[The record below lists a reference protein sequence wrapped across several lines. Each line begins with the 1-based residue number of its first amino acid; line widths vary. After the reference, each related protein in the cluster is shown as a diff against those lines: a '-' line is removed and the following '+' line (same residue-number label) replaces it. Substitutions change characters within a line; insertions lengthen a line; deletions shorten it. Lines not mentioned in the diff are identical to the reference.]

1 MEETQDRTI
10 RLCHAL
16 LSAFDPL
23 VGKQTEITVDIAR
36 KMASGGGFESCGQTL
51 FLQSA
56 WLYHLGVIHLEREL
70 LHRRAEGK
78 MSDEDW
84 ASFRGVP
91 AASAEFVKLA
101 FGSGELA
108 NIVLAHRERFDGEG
122 YPNGLAG
129 ESIPWAARCLAVA
142 VHFSESTL
150 EKEELLE
157 EIENESG
164 KAFDPEAVRLF
175 FKTTQDDLPPQIRE
189 VLVSE
194 LQSGMMLA
202 REIVTRN
209 GLLLLP
215 EGAILDSSSVAK
227 INNYHLLNEIT
238 QRLLIFR

>member
-1 MEETQDRTI
+1 MEETQERTI

-23 VGKQTEITVDIAR
+23 IGKQTEITVDLAR
-36 KMASGGGFESCGQTL
+36 KMVAGGTFSPCEATW

-56 WLYHLGVIHLEREL
+56 WLYHLGVIHLEREV
-70 LHRRAEGK
+70 LHRRSEGK
-78 MSDEDW
+78 MTDEDRELFRLVPSW
-84 ASFRGVP
+84 SAS
-91 AASAEFVKLA
+91 LA
-101 FGSGELA
+101 REALDSEEVF
-108 NIVLAHRERFDGEG
+108 NIVLAHRERFDGRG
-122 YPNGLAG
+122 YPNKLAG
-129 ESIPWAARCLAVA
+129 EAIPWVARCLAVA
-142 VHFSESTL
+142 VHFSESHL
-150 EKEELLE
+150 EKEDLLE
-157 EIENESG
+157 EIEGQSG

-194 LQSGMMLA
+194 LEPGMMLA
-202 REIVTRN
+202 KEIVTRN

-215 EGAILDSSSVAK
+215 EGAILDASSVAK

>member
-1 MEETQDRTI
+1 MEENQDRTI

-23 VGKQTEITVDIAR
+23 IGKQAEITVDLAR
-36 KMASGGGFESCGQTL
+36 KMVAGGGFSPCEETW

-70 LHRRAEGK
+70 LRHRSEGK
-78 MSDEDW
+78 MTDEDRDI
-84 ASFRGVP
+84 FRLVP
-91 AASAEFVKLA
+91 AWSANLA
-101 FGSGELA
+101 RLALGSGEVSSIILA
-108 NIVLAHRERFDGEG
+108 LRERFDGGG

-129 ESIPWAARCLAVA
+129 EAIPWVARCLAVA
-142 VHFSESTL
+142 VHFSESLL
-150 EKEELLE
+150 EKEEVLE
-157 EIENESG
+157 EIERESG

-194 LQSGMMLA
+194 LQPGMMLA
-202 REIVTRN
+202 KEIVTHN

-215 EGAILDSSSVAK
+215 EGAILDASSVTK